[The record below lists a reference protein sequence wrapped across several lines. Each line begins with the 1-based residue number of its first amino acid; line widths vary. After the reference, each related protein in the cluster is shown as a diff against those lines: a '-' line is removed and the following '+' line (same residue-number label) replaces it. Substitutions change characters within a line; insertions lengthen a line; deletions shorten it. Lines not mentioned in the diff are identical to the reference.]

1 MAMKSIEELYKRA
14 FELKNRGMSDKEIST
29 ELHLSVNTVTWL
41 LSKEF
46 LKESTVQD
54 VKIGWRTI
62 GVYGSRISAFSETI
76 CDIIE
81 EESTS
86 MNVVADAVLGI
97 TINGIPFATM
107 ASYFLD
113 KELIVYRPHP
123 ARKEGVFS
131 SNFASVKGKNIVI
144 VDDVASTGETLKRTI
159 ADIKKEGGKP
169 ILAVVLASKMA
180 GDEISGVR
188 LRSLIRTRLVGI
200 SK

>member
-1 MAMKSIEELYKRA
+1 MKSIEELYKRA
-14 FELKNRGMSDKEIST
+14 VELKNKGMSDKEISV

-54 VKIGWRTI
+54 VKIGWRSI
-62 GVYGSRISAFSETI
+62 GVYGSRISLFAEAM

-81 EESTS
+81 EESAIS
-86 MNVVADAVLGI
+86 GQEPDAILGV

-107 ASYFLD
+107 ASYYLD

-123 ARKEGVFS
+123 NRKEGFFS
-131 SNFASVKGKNIVI
+131 SNFASVKGKNIVVI
-144 VDDVASTGETLKRTI
+144 DDVASTGETLRRTL

-169 ILAVVLASKMA
+169 ILIVVLASKSTE
-180 GDEISGVR
+180 DELMGVR
-188 LRSLIRTRLVGI
+188 MRSLMRTRLIGA